1 MLKRLKK
8 PQHQGFAEKAAK
20 EFAPVGGVGKFL
32 GTVDEEANVV
42 SYRFQANMKEYVGW
56 EWNVVV
62 FQAKKADPTISEVV
76 LLPGKESIVAPD
88 WVPWSERRA
97 ELDKSEAKDLTVA
110 DLEETEDSKADTEDT
125 GKRPPLGKR
134 LRKRLIKK
142 QDSNKAKKPRKGAK

>member
-20 EFAPVGGVGKFL
+20 ESAPVGGVGKFL
-32 GTVDEEANVV
+32 GIVDEAANVV
-42 SYRFQANMKEYVGW
+42 SYRFQASMKEYVGW

-76 LLPGKESIVAPD
+76 LLPGKESIIAPD
-88 WVPWSERRA
+88 WVPWSDRRA
-97 ELDKSEAKDLTVA
+97 ELDKSQAKDLVVS
-110 DLEETEDSKADTEDT
+110 DFEESEDAKADTEDT

-142 QDSNKAKKPRKGAK
+142 QDNAKGKKPRKGAK

>member
-20 EFAPVGGVGKFL
+20 ESAPVGGVGKFL

-42 SYRFQANMKEYVGW
+42 SYRFQANMKQYLGW

-97 ELDKSEAKDLTVA
+97 DLEKSETKDLAVS
-110 DLEETEDSKADTEDT
+110 DLEVSEDAKGDTEDT

-134 LRKRLIKK
+134 LRKRLVKK
-142 QDSNKAKKPRKGAK
+142 QDNAKGKKPRKGAK